1 MSVASGMISRRAAW
15 TFSAPALA
23 LIAIFLGFPA
33 LWVLAI
39 GLTDLTL
46 ASVRP
51 ATFVGLTNFSRIFND
66 HFFWNALKISVA
78 FVAGSAV
85 VGQAGL
91 GLYLAAALHR
101 ERGRLKPLVTAA
113 AVAAWILPEVV
124 VAYCWAAYL
133 DGDAGLLNR
142 LLAAAGL
149 GPVAWLKHHAL
160 VSIIVFN
167 TWRGTAFSLMLFS
180 AAISSLPP
188 SYLETAEALGAGS
201 WRQFRDIVLP
211 LIRGVILTD
220 LILITLWTFN
230 VFTPY
235 LLTRG
240 GPSFGT
246 EILPVYIYRTAFMG
260 TFKLGYGSAA
270 ATVML
275 LINLAL
281 GLFYSLAG
289 RKK

>member
-1 MSVASGMISRRAAW
+1 VSAASGIISRRAAW

-23 LIAIFLGFPA
+23 LVALFLGFPA
-33 LWVLAI
+33 LWALAI

-46 ASVRP
+46 TSVGPAS
-51 ATFVGLTNFSRIFND
+51 FVGLKNFSRIFHD
-66 HFFWNALKISVA
+66 HFFWNALKISIA

-142 LLAAAGL
+142 LLAAVGL
-149 GPVAWLKHHAL
+149 GPLPWLRHYAL

-240 GPSFGT
+240 GPSFST
-246 EILPVYIYRTAFMG
+246 ETLPVYIYRTAFMG